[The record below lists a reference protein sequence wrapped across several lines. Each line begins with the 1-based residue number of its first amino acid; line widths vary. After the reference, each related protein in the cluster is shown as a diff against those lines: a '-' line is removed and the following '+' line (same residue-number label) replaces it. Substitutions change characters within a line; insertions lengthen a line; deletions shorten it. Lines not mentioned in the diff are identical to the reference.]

1 MCLVRD
7 GMIVC
12 VRGALCKTVW
22 FLVRAVQDGSL
33 ARIRNGVKCLSV
45 FFCLNGWEKQA
56 SNSLVCIM

>member
-45 FFCLNGWEKQA
+45 FFCLEWVGKTG
-56 SNSLVCIM
+56 I